1 MTVKIEYM
9 PTIVSSFGPLGDENL
24 RKKQELALG
33 AKLYR
38 AFNFWV
44 FGFYPSER

>member
-9 PTIVSSFGPLGDENL
+9 PDIVTSFGPKGDQNL
-24 RKKQELALG
+24 RKKKELSIG
-33 AKLYR
+33 MKLYR

-44 FGFYPSER
+44 FGFFPSER